1 MILLR
6 RISGR
11 PSSPLNKTASALAEA
26 GGKSKDDFCLVLHP
40 PQVGLAA
47 LSLGGCAHGN
57 QDRVEEGETHKRKA
71 DGEE

>member
-1 MILLR
+1 
-6 RISGR
+6 
-11 PSSPLNKTASALAEA
+11 LAEA